1 LTEPPSELAV
11 VDQLRP
17 FLTDDAMYGRMHADL
32 HDLIEVGEWLSA
44 ESSRRGDEPLTAD
57 QAETFLVELDVHL
70 VEHATWHLN
79 SLRKDIASALAN
91 IASRDS

>member
-1 LTEPPSELAV
+1 LTGAAGRLAV

-17 FLTDDAMYGRMHADL
+17 FLADDAMHGRMYADL
-32 HDLIEVGEWLSA
+32 HDLIEVGEWLST
-44 ESSRRGDEPLTAD
+44 ELSRRGDEPFTAD
-57 QAETFLVELDVHL
+57 QAETFLVELHVHL

-91 IASRDS
+91 IASKDG

>member
-1 LTEPPSELAV
+1 
-11 VDQLRP
+11 
-17 FLTDDAMYGRMHADL
+17 MYGRMYADL

-44 ESSRRGDEPLTAD
+44 ELKRRGDEPLTAD
-57 QAETFLVELDVHL
+57 QAESFLVELDVHL

-91 IASRDS
+91 IASKDG